1 MFDNSEYRN
10 NQEVNIKPACNGMM
24 QKSHPKSYFEWC
36 HLNSNFRKNF
46 VDKNPRILQIMV
58 FGDNNM
64 LVEILP
70 EEVYEEW
77 VKEEENKTE
86 TTK

>member
-10 NQEVNIKPACNGMM
+10 NQAVNIKPACIGMM

-36 HLNSNFRKNF
+36 HLNSSFRENK
-46 VDKNPRILQIMV
+46 VDGNPRILQIMV

-70 EEVYEEW
+70 EEVYNEW
-77 VKEEENKTE
+77 VKEEEKKTE
-86 TTK
+86 TK